1 MSENERNEMLD
12 LHKYKIWQSQ
22 DGKYWYTTFLDK
34 TKKTGRKQIRRHS
47 KEEIEDAI
55 AEYYWN
61 LKTGIEEEYQSEVA
75 KRMTAEEKLI
85 EANKIKRL
93 KDEAGVYKEIN
104 IWDIIPTAYLAKPNG
119 EIISRKLNRP
129 MSLQIGDKTKTY
141 AGLHY
146 VILETKNGP
155 KKFCVPRIICA
166 LFNGMPPE
174 DMKDPSV
181 DHLDSNSLNDYYEN
195 LRWVEHGANSA
206 IRRDRATGE
215 QNGQAKLTTEQVIEI
230 CNLLVKKEK
239 DVTQLAA
246 MYGVSEGCIQNIK
259 SKKNWKFITQ
269 YFNFE

>member
-1 MSENERNEMLD
+1 MSENERNEMLA

-47 KEEIEDAI
+47 KEEIENAI
-55 AEYYWN
+55 AEHYWN

-129 MSLQIGDKTKTY
+129 MSLQIYDK
-141 AGLHY
+141 
-146 VILETKNGP
+146 
-155 KKFCVPRIICA
+155 
-166 LFNGMPPE
+166 
-174 DMKDPSV
+174 
-181 DHLDSNSLNDYYEN
+181 
-195 LRWVEHGANSA
+195 
-206 IRRDRATGE
+206 
-215 QNGQAKLTTEQVIEI
+215 
-230 CNLLVKKEK
+230 
-239 DVTQLAA
+239 
-246 MYGVSEGCIQNIK
+246 EG
-259 SKKNWKFITQ
+259 
-269 YFNFE
+269 